1 MVDVPHQFGLRP
13 LGSGMLTKAAGLGR
27 HDDATRG
34 LHRLRNSGKR
44 NDDAQGDP
52 GNHNFT
58 SDHNYPPV
66 LQQTPLPRTMQFFRQ
81 IAQQIPSRVNAPH
94 QLHDFVS

>member
-1 MVDVPHQFGLRP
+1 MVDVPHEFGLRP

-27 HDDATRG
+27 YDHATRG
-34 LHRLRNSGKR
+34 VHRLRNRGKR
-44 NDDAQGDP
+44 NDCAQGDP

-58 SDHNYPPV
+58 SDHDYPPV
-66 LQQTPLPRTMQFFRQ
+66 LQRTPLPGTMQSFRQ
-81 IAQQIPSRVNAPH
+81 IAQQIPFRVKAPH